1 MPNVVR
7 TGLVLGLLVE
17 VWTAVVIAAGWHK
30 DPALMLLFF
39 VVIPLQV
46 VMVVGALR
54 REAATA
60 GYGRQVVNAL
70 GMSAVAAVVVAV
82 GSFLLTTVVFP
93 RYFDDL
99 RQCAEEMFRASGMP
113 AEAIAAELEKNAPMQ
128 KPLPNSLLGATGTI
142 VTGLVTGLIA
152 ALFVRRKG

>member
-17 VWTAVVIAAGWHK
+17 VWTAVVIAAGWHT
-30 DPALMLLFF
+30 DPTLMLMFF
-39 VVIPLQV
+39 LVIPLQV
-46 VMVVGALR
+46 VMIVLALR
-54 REAATA
+54 RETATA

-70 GMSAVAAVVVAV
+70 GVSAVAAVVVAI
-82 GSFLLTTVVFP
+82 GSYLLTTVVFP
-93 RYFDDL
+93 DYFQDV
-99 RQCAEEMFRASGMP
+99 RRAAGEMFRASGMS

-128 KPLPNSLLGATGTI
+128 QPLPNSLLGAVGTT